1 MKTILIVICL
11 VVVGCSPS
19 PTPINEGGSVR
30 ETYSDKYGDYLE
42 IATVRDCK
50 YVLWY
55 NGSGSD
61 MEHYEGCTNPKHCK

>member
-11 VVVGCSPS
+11 VVVGCTPS
-19 PTPINEGGSVR
+19 STPTNKLEPTR
-30 ETYSDKYGDYLE
+30 ENYSDKYGFNVS